1 MRDSSTE
8 TWTRRG
14 IYHALFRFKWRA
26 IGFFCLTV
34 TLAVIGLIVVAPTYR
49 SEAKLLMRVG
59 RESVSLDPTATATGR
74 VIGYSNSRETEINSV
89 IEVITGRPIIE
100 KVVEQ
105 QRGEK
110 PFSSVLER
118 ERAVRSLMKKVA
130 AWSPKETNV
139 IAVSGEG
146 DTPELAQSTVQAVV
160 DAYVEEHM
168 RVHRTSG
175 SYEFFQEQSEMLRR
189 NLEEAS
195 DRLRDAK
202 NEYGFV
208 ELTGRRTSLQKQI
221 GDLDAMIR
229 NIDSEVTASE
239 AKVAAMQSSLDDLP
253 ANMVA
258 SLAGGDKS
266 SVNLRQTLF
275 QLQTRE
281 KELMSQRTPDHP
293 SVIAIREQVR
303 ELELI
308 LDNEKLDRGS
318 AESTVT
324 LEERSKLKSW
334 EARKAKLAE
343 QHLLLQSELR
353 DLNQQ
358 ETHINKLQRELDLL
372 AANYKTYSESLEQSR
387 VDQALKTEGI
397 TNVSIV
403 QSASFEPKPASPRK
417 GRTLAIAW
425 MIGLIGGVGLALLS
439 EHTDQSLHSGDDVER
454 HLRLPLLASIPRLR
468 AVPSA

>member
-1 MRDSSTE
+1 MRDSPRE
-8 TWTRRG
+8 TWTRRS
-14 IYHALFRFKWRA
+14 IYHALFRFRWRA
-26 IGFFCLTV
+26 IGFFCTTV
-34 TLAVIGLIVVAPTYR
+34 TLAVIGLIVASPTYR
-49 SEAKLLMRVG
+49 SEAKLLLRVG
-59 RESVSLDPTATATGR
+59 RESVSLDPTATATGH
-74 VIGYSNSRETEINSV
+74 VIGYNNSRETEINSV

-100 KVVEQ
+100 KVAEQ
-105 QRGEK
+105 LQGEK
-110 PFSSVLER
+110 PFASVLER
-118 ERAVRSLMKKVA
+118 DRAVRSLMRKVA
-130 AWSPKETNV
+130 AWSPKATNV

-146 DTPELAQSTVQAVV
+146 DTPELAQSTVQAVI

-175 SYEFFQEQSEMLRR
+175 SYEFFEDQTEKLLRD
-189 NLEEAS
+189 LEEAS
-195 DRLRDAK
+195 DHLRDAK

-221 GDLDAMIR
+221 GDLEATMR
-229 NIDSEVTASE
+229 NIDSEVTASK
-239 AKVAAMQSSLDDLP
+239 AKVAAMQASLDGLP

-303 ELELI
+303 ALELI
-308 LDNEKLDRGS
+308 LEKEKLDRGS

-324 LEERSKLKSW
+324 LEERSKLRSW

-343 QHLLLQSELR
+343 QHLVLQSELR

-358 ETHINKLQRELDLL
+358 ETHVNELQRKHDLL
-372 AANYKTYSESLEQSR
+372 EGNLNTYSVSLEQSR

-397 TNVSIV
+397 TNVSVV
-403 QSASFEPKPASPRK
+403 QAASFEPKPASPK
-417 GRTLAIAW
+417 KKRTLAIAW
-425 MIGLIGGVGLALLS
+425 MIGLIGGIGLALLS
-439 EHTDQSLHSGDDVER
+439 EQADQSLHSGDDVER
-454 HLRLPLLASIPRLR
+454 HLRIPLLASIPRLQ